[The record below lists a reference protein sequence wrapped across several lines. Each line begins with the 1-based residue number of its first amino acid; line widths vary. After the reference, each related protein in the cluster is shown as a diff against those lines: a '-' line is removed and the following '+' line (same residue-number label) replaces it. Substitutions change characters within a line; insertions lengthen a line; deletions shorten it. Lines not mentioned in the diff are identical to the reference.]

1 MIAHKSEA
9 ISVFNEYKI
18 KVENQLGRTMKVL
31 GIDRGGEYTSN
42 EFDEYC
48 KKNSIQHQLTMAYTP
63 QQNGVAK
70 RCCSR
75 TLMKM
80 CRSMMAN
87 LSRSQNFWGEGISTA
102 I

>member
-9 ISVFNEYKI
+9 ISVFDEYKI

-31 GIDRGGEYTSN
+31 GTDRGGEYTSN

-48 KKNSIQHQLTMAYTP
+48 KKNSIQHQLTMAYMP

-70 RCCSR
+70 RCNR

-80 CRSMMAN
+80 CRSMTAN
-87 LSRSQNFWGEGISTA
+87 LSRS
-102 I
+102 